1 MITEEERQKIRKFA
15 EAKNKAFRISANE
28 VTDLYNKIL
37 NKTARYTNCGSC
49 IRARVCDLE
58 RWLNQYEID
67 EKKQL
72 EKSQQKVEEVKQEVK
87 EETKPKKRGRKKKT
101 EK

>member
-1 MITEEERQKIRKFA
+1 MITEEEREKIRRYA
-15 EAKNKAFRISANE
+15 EAKNKAFRINANE

-58 RWLNQYEID
+58 RYLRQYEID
-67 EKKQL
+67 EKKEL
-72 EKSQQKVEEVKQEVK
+72 EKSQQKVEEVK
-87 EETKPKKRGRKKKT
+87 EETKPKKKRGRPKKK
-101 EK
+101 EE

>member
-1 MITEEERQKIRKFA
+1 MITEEEREKIRRYA
-15 EAKNKAFRISANE
+15 EAKNKAFRINANE

-67 EKKQL
+67 EKKEL
-72 EKSQQKVEEVKQEVK
+72 EKSQQKVEEVK

>member
-1 MITEEERQKIRKFA
+1 MITEEEREKIRRYA
-15 EAKNKAFRISANE
+15 EAKNKAFRINANE

-58 RWLNQYEID
+58 RFLNQYEID
-67 EKKQL
+67 EKKEL
-72 EKSQQKVEEVKQEVK
+72 EKSQQKVEEVK
-87 EETKPKKRGRKKKT
+87 EETKPKKKKGRPKK
-101 EK
+101 EKEK

>member
-1 MITEEERQKIRKFA
+1 MIQITEQERQAIRRFA
-15 EAKNKAFRISANE
+15 EAKNRAFRINANE

-67 EKKQL
+67 EKKEL
-72 EKSQQKVEEVKQEVK
+72 EKSQQKVEEVK
-87 EETKPKKRGRKKKT
+87 EETKPKKRGRKKK

>member
-1 MITEEERQKIRKFA
+1 MITQEEREKIRRFA
-15 EAKNKAFRISANE
+15 EAKNKAFRINANE

-49 IRARVCDLE
+49 IRQRVCDLE

-67 EKKQL
+67 EKKEL
-72 EKSQQKVEEVKQEVK
+72 EKSQQKVEEVK
-87 EETKPKKRGRKKKT
+87 EETKPKKKRGRPKKKD
-101 EK
+101 

>member
-1 MITEEERQKIRKFA
+1 MITEEEREKIRRYA
-15 EAKNKAFRISANE
+15 EAKNKAFRINANE
-28 VTDLYNKIL
+28 VTDLYNKVL

-67 EKKQL
+67 EKKEL
-72 EKSQQKVEEVKQEVK
+72 EKSQQKVEEVK
-87 EETKPKKRGRKKKT
+87 EETKPKKRGRPKKKD
-101 EK
+101 

>member
-1 MITEEERQKIRKFA
+1 MITEEEREKIRRYA
-15 EAKNKAFRISANE
+15 EAKNKAFRINANE

-58 RWLNQYEID
+58 RWLNQYEAD
-67 EKKQL
+67 EKKEL
-72 EKSQQKVEEVKQEVK
+72 ESKKITEEEVK
-87 EETKPKKRGRKKKT
+87 EEPKPKKRGRKKK
-101 EK
+101 EE

>member
-1 MITEEERQKIRKFA
+1 MITEEEREKIRRYA
-15 EAKNKAFRISANE
+15 EAKNKAFRINANE

-58 RWLNQYEID
+58 RYLRQYEID
-67 EKKQL
+67 EKKEL
-72 EKSQQKVEEVKQEVK
+72 EKSQQKVEEVK
-87 EETKPKKRGRKKKT
+87 EETKPKKKRGRPKKK
-101 EK
+101 EV